1 MMRKANKLPRTTEYK
16 QGPEPEGIRVCIKCQ
31 QPIEASELW
40 LKEWAA
46 NREYAVG
53 VHVTCA
59 IRDEPGKRRFR
70 DCGICGHQ
78 LLENEAA
85 AALHLLFCHK
95 IKYGVD
101 LQLLLG

>member
-1 MMRKANKLPRTTEYK
+1 MRKAYKLPRTTEYMS
-16 QGPEPEGIRVCIKCQ
+16 GPEAGGIQFCIKCQ
-31 QPIEASELW
+31 KPIETGQLW
-40 LKEWAA
+40 LKEWAP

-59 IRDEPGKRRFR
+59 VRDQPGKRHFR
-70 DCGICGHQ
+70 DCGICGHP

-85 AALHLLFCHK
+85 AALHLLFAHR

-101 LQLLLG
+101 LGALLG